1 MVLRIPQ
8 ELQKYVRMSKKEGL
22 IHSDDMPEELLSL
35 FEETKQNVV
44 KAEQK
49 HKNEIEKQIYN
60 YTYADMQQ
68 WEESTLTELI
78 EGQKIDKPSPW
89 MAHHRVFGNL
99 LLLLSNQLHQNKE
112 YQLLHY
118 IGIAPFAKPDDQP
131 QDIDTVVVPD
141 ISILKQSHPMIDD
154 SCFAGPPELIIEVLE
169 ERTKDYEEQT
179 KLRLY
184 ECAGIPEVW
193 FVYAERK
200 EVFVYRY
207 NGKSFDVPE
216 VVKESDG
223 ADGIVPNHVT
233 GGSIPL
239 SEIFGE

>member
-1 MVLRIPQ
+1 MMLRIPQ
-8 ELQKYVRMSKKEGL
+8 ELRKYVRMSKKEGL

-35 FEETKQNVV
+35 FEETKRNAA
-44 KAEQK
+44 KAEHD
-49 HKNEIEKQIYN
+49 HKYELERLMSENHN

-78 EGQKIDKPSPW
+78 EGQRIDKTSPW

-112 YQLLHY
+112 YQMLHY

-131 QDIDTVVVPD
+131 QDIDTVVIPD

-179 KLRLY
+179 KLKLY
-184 ECAGIPEVW
+184 ECAGVPELW
-193 FVYAERK
+193 FVYAEKK
-200 EVFVYRY
+200 EILIFLY
-207 NGKSFDVPE
+207 NGKGFDKPE
-216 VVKESDG
+216 ILKESDG
-223 ADGIVPNHVT
+223 IVSNHMT